1 MNPAQTGGPSVDL
14 NADMGES
21 FGRYRLDDVELLE
34 TVTSASI
41 ACGFH
46 AGDPVT
52 MREAVTAALQHGVV
66 IGAHPAYPDLAGF
79 GRRDMALAPNEIEAI
94 VVYQVGALQGV
105 CASVGARLRYV
116 KPHGALY
123 NRAAR
128 DAAAAEA
135 IVRAIGSVDRSLALL
150 GLAGSAMI
158 NAAEKLGVRAVNE
171 VFVDRAYRRDGSLLP
186 RSETGA
192 VLTDVDAVAERALR
206 MVTTGSVE
214 AVDGS
219 VLQVRAESLCTHG
232 DGVHAAEMVRAVRRR
247 LEERG
252 VVVAPFVNS

>member
-1 MNPAQTGGPSVDL
+1 MSVQSVDL

-21 FGRYRLDDVELLE
+21 FGRYRLDDVVLLDV
-34 TVTSASI
+34 VTSASI

-52 MREAVTAALQHGVV
+52 MREAVTAARERGVV
-66 IGAHPAYPDLAGF
+66 IGAHPGYPDLVGF
-79 GRRDMALAPNEIEAI
+79 GRRDMALTPGEIEAI

-105 CASVGARLRYV
+105 CASVGARLGYV

-135 IVRAIGSVDRSLALL
+135 IVRAVRSVDRSLALL

-158 NAAEKLGVRAVNE
+158 DAAEKLGVRAVSE
-171 VFVDRAYRRDGSLLP
+171 VFVDRAYRGDGSLVP
-186 RSETGA
+186 RSEAGA
-192 VLTDVDAVAERALR
+192 VLTDVSAVAERALQ
-206 MVTTGSVE
+206 MVVTGTVQ

-219 VLQVRAESLCTHG
+219 VLSVRADSLCTHG
-232 DGVHAAEMVRAVRRR
+232 DGLHAVDMVSAVRRR
-247 LEERG
+247 LEESG
-252 VVVAPFVNS
+252 LVVAPFVKS

>member
-1 MNPAQTGGPSVDL
+1 MIPAEGSGQRVDL

-21 FGRYRLDDVELLE
+21 FGRYRLDDVALLE

-66 IGAHPAYPDLAGF
+66 IGAHPGYPDLAGF
-79 GRRDMALAPNEIEAI
+79 GRRDMALTPEEIEAA

-105 CASVGARLRYV
+105 CKSVGAHLGYV

-135 IVRAIGSVDRSLALL
+135 IVRAIRSVDRSLALL

-158 NAAEKLGVRAVNE
+158 AAAEKLDIRGVSE
-171 VFVDRAYRRDGSLLP
+171 VFIDRAYRRDGSLLP
-186 RSETGA
+186 RGETGA
-192 VLTDVDAVAERALR
+192 VLTDVDAVTERALGMAAAGTVR
-206 MVTTGSVE
+206 

-219 VLQVRAESLCTHG
+219 VLKVRAESLCTHG
-232 DGVHAAEMVRAVRRR
+232 DGARAVEMVRAVRLR
-247 LEERG
+247 LEECDI
-252 VVVAPFVNS
+252 VVAPFAKS

>member
-1 MNPAQTGGPSVDL
+1 MNAQRVDL

-21 FGRYRLDDVELLE
+21 FGRYRLDDVALLE

-52 MREAVTAALQHGVV
+52 MREAVTAALHHGVV
-66 IGAHPAYPDLAGF
+66 IGAHPGYPDLAGF
-79 GRRDMALAPNEIEAI
+79 GRRDMALTPEEIEAI
-94 VVYQVGALQGV
+94 VVYQVGALQGA
-105 CASVGARLRYV
+105 CASMGARLGYV
-116 KPHGALY
+116 KAHGALY

-135 IVRAIGSVDRSLALL
+135 IVRAVRSVDRSLALL

-158 NAAEKLGVRAVNE
+158 AAAEKLGVRAVSE
-171 VFVDRAYRRDGSLLP
+171 VFVDRAYRRDGSLVP
-186 RSETGA
+186 RSEAGA
-192 VLTDVDAVAERALR
+192 VLTDVRAVTERALQ
-206 MVTTGSVE
+206 MVVTGTVQ

-219 VLQVRAESLCTHG
+219 VLKVRTESLCTHG
-232 DGVHAAEMVRAVRRR
+232 DGPLAVEMVSAVRRR
-247 LEERG
+247 LEEHG
-252 VVVAPFVNS
+252 IFVAPFAKSS